1 MLATVRSL
9 AALLAAA
16 ALLSAGA
23 GLQTTLLALRGQAEG
38 FPTWVIGLFLSSYS
52 IGFMAGC
59 LHLPRVI
66 REVGHIRV
74 FAALAAVTA
83 AVALL
88 YMLIL
93 HPGLWLV
100 FRAINGFCLAG
111 LSMVIESWLN
121 DRAENASRGRL
132 LAVYRVVDLGSVTF
146 GQMMLILADPAKH
159 TLFAVI
165 SIFISCALVPVS
177 LTRTGAP
184 AKVLEIKLDL
194 KRLFSV
200 SPLAVATTFGVG
212 LANAAYWA
220 LAPVF
225 ARKVGL
231 ATSEIALFMTS
242 AIVAGAVAQYPVG
255 WLSDRVDRR
264 GVLIATTMLASLA
277 SLGLAYAGE
286 LHSALLF
293 AAAALFGCTAM
304 PMYGLA
310 VAHANDSA
318 KRGEFVQVSSGLL
331 LSYAAGAVLG
341 PMIGGIAM
349 TGFGPQALFIYTG
362 LVQGSLVVFG
372 IYRMTQRPTRPA
384 VERAEFADVAA
395 KAPETA
401 LLDPRPVGQVPE
413 APLRTTA

>member
-9 AALLAAA
+9 AALLVAA

-38 FPTWVIGLFLSSYS
+38 FPVWVVGLLLSSYS
-52 IGFMAGC
+52 VGFMAGC

-74 FAALAAVTA
+74 FAALAAITA

-93 HPGLWLV
+93 HPGAWLV
-100 FRAINGFCLAG
+100 FRAVNGFCLAG

-121 DRAENASRGRL
+121 DRAENANRGRL
-132 LAVYRVVDLGSVTF
+132 LAVYRVVDLGAVTI

-159 TLFAVI
+159 TLFAII
-165 SIFISCALVPVS
+165 SIFVSLALVPVS

-194 KRLFSV
+194 KRLYSV

-225 ARKVGL
+225 ARTVGL
-231 ATSEIALFMTS
+231 ATSDVALFMTA
-242 AIVAGAVAQYPVG
+242 AIVAGALAQYPVG

-277 SLGLAYAGE
+277 SLSLAYAGE
-286 LHSALLF
+286 AHSLLLF
-293 AAAALFGCTAM
+293 AAAALYGCTAM

-318 KRGEFVQVSSGLL
+318 TRGEFVQISSGLL
-331 LSYAAGAVLG
+331 LSYSAGAVLG
-341 PMIGGIAM
+341 PLVGGLAM
-349 TGFGPQALFIYTG
+349 TRFGPQALFIYTG
-362 LVQGSLVVFG
+362 IVQGSLVLFG
-372 IYRMTQRPTRPA
+372 IYRMTQRRTRPVA
-384 VERAEFADVAA
+384 ERAEFASIAA
-395 KAPETA
+395 TPPDGA
-401 LLDPRPVGQVPE
+401 LLDPRPA
-413 APLRTTA
+413 APSP